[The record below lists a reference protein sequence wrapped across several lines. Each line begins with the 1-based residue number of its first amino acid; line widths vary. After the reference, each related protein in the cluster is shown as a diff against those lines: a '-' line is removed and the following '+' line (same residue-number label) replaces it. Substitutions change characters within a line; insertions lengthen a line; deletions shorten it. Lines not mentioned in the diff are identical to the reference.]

1 MAFWKHRPKFDSGPY
16 THHLAPFADVN
27 GGGMEFVFDSGLA
40 NPLFSFRGAARLTDG
55 EFKIIASGGR
65 PIISL
70 HATGALQ
77 GQPFINGMYH
87 IQESQEV
94 NQEAVRQF

>member
-1 MAFWKHRPKFDSGPY
+1 MMFHKNRPRFDSGPY

-40 NPLFSFRGAARLTDG
+40 NPLFSFRGPARLAG
-55 EFKIIASGGR
+55 EWKVVASGGE
-65 PIISL
+65 PVISL
-70 HATGALQ
+70 HPIGALQ

-87 IQESQEV
+87 IQDSQEV
-94 NQEAVRQF
+94 NKEFVRQF